1 MSSISGISGSSP
13 MMQGM
18 GGMKRPDPA
27 QLAEQLFS
35 KLDSNGQGYIEKSDL
50 KNAFDKTASTA
61 SNSQTNVDD
70 LFSTLDGDQDGKVS
84 KQEFSDAL
92 QKVAEQLDSQM
103 MDKRLGRSS
112 AGMPPPP
119 PDAGPSLS
127 KDELTSMAS
136 EIGSSDSA
144 AASSLNELINN
155 FDKAD
160 SDGDG
165 KVSFKES
172 QAYQQSTAATAATAS
187 TASSASDSSSNT
199 ASSSDANDI
208 IMKQIMK
215 LMQAYGIGATSSGSA
230 EASSMLATISTS
242 A

>member
-1 MSSISGISGSSP
+1 MSSMSGISGSSP

-18 GGMKRPDPA
+18 GAMKRPDPA
-27 QLAEQLFS
+27 KMAEELFN
-35 KLDSNGQGYIEKSDL
+35 KLDSSGQGYIEKSDL
-50 KNAFDKTASTA
+50 KNAFDKSSSTT
-61 SNSQTNVDD
+61 SSSPSNVDD

-112 AGMPPPP
+112 GGGMPPPP
-119 PDAGPSLS
+119 PPGGGPSLS

-144 AASSLNELINN
+144 AASSLNDLVNN

-172 QAYQQSTAATAATAS
+172 QAYRQSTAAS
-187 TASSASDSSSNT
+187 TSSSSNT
-199 ASSSDANDI
+199 SSTTTNSDANDV
-208 IMKQIMK
+208 IMQQIMK

-230 EASSMLATISTS
+230 EVSSMFSTISTS